1 MYTGPA
7 CQQKCCLYNQKH
19 HTLPLQNVRLAK
31 EVTHTIHER
40 GLDILVSRKK
50 DPYSCQNL
58 DGYQVVCPSHFR
70 TNIPFLEN
78 KLKRKKC
85 SLELRRS
92 AQGQRVMELSPLLLV
107 NLLGGII
114 YKPI

>member
-19 HTLPLQNVRLAK
+19 HTLPLQNIRLAK

-50 DPYSCQNL
+50 DPYSCRNL

-70 TNIPFLEN
+70 TYIPFLEN

-85 SLELRRS
+85 PLETFGPRPTCHGVISLVV
-92 AQGQRVMELSPLLLV
+92 GKFVGGD
-107 NLLGGII
+107 NL
-114 YKPI
+114 